1 MAEPRRNAIYPLIGE
16 RDDIF
21 AVSWSA
27 LKEQLKSLSDSE
39 FTVFLE
45 FMSDTEWLS
54 TLDHLKIEK
63 IVETMLCSVT
73 LNQCNNLLNDF
84 MSKLEKRRVL
94 TDEKTDPPGEEVVWN
109 IYSLNREV
117 FEFIAMQRWVHR
129 ATRRTEPQ
137 YKEEKNLCFLEIVFT
152 KDFYSRAVIEHL
164 LIDASVDHKVG
175 YSDLLDIILDSG
187 HIEYLHKVF
196 DLWMAKYKQEIDMK
210 LKLKEYVCRRTRR
223 WIYRDAADPSAY
235 LSGVVQILTRYEV
248 SIDDLVFN
256 PDIDCD
262 ILCEC
267 KSLDTIQYCLKYLSL
282 TKVGEALKKRGYK
295 ILFNIIEI
303 SEGDH
308 SEELDSTM
316 ALLEK
321 EGVDMNPIFTCRDHC
336 NRLTLIDYACLH
348 RDLSYVKVIMNRMS
362 DPIKKELLFTINYG
376 HRNPL
381 DHAMYYN
388 WTGKTTKE
396 DYIKAEMFKFIQ

>member
-1 MAEPRRNAIYPLIGE
+1 MAEPRRNAIYPLIKIQ
-16 RDDIF
+16 DDIF
-21 AVSWSA
+21 GVSWSA
-27 LKEQLKSLSDSE
+27 LKEQLKVLSNDE

-84 MSKLEKRRVL
+84 MRKLENRRISTKEEL
-94 TDEKTDPPGEEVVWN
+94 TQPGEEVIWN
-109 IYSLNREV
+109 IYTLNREV
-117 FEFIAMQRWVHR
+117 FEFIAMQRWRHCG
-129 ATRRTEPQ
+129 TRTQPQ
-137 YKEEKNLCFLEIVFT
+137 CIEEKNLCLLEIVLT
-152 KDFYSRAVIEHL
+152 KDFFSRTVTEHL
-164 LIDASVDHKVG
+164 LIDASVDHKAG
-175 YSDLLDIILDSG
+175 YNDLLDIILDSG

-196 DLWMAKYKQEIDMK
+196 DLWMRKYGQDPDAKQK
-210 LKLKEYVCRRTRR
+210 LREFVCRKTRR
-223 WIYRDAADPSAY
+223 WIYRDAPDQLKY
-235 LSGVVQILTRYEV
+235 LSEVMQILTRYEIPLADV
-248 SIDDLVFN
+248 VFN
-256 PDIDCD
+256 PDTDCD

-267 KSLDTIQYCLKYLSL
+267 KSLAIIQYCIRYLPVEIV
-282 TKVGEALKKRGYK
+282 KDALQKRGYK
-295 ILFNIIEI
+295 MLFNIIEI

-316 ALLEK
+316 AMLEK
-321 EGVDMNPIFTCRDHC
+321 EGVDMNPIFLSRVHC
-336 NRLTLIDYACLH
+336 DRLTLLDYACLH